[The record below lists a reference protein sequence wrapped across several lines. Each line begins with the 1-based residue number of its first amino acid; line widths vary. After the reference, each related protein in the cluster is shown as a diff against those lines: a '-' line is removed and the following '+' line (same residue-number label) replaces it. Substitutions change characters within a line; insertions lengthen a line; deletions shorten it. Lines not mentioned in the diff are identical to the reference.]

1 MSFVFP
7 AEILSSLLAAACDP
21 FAKEELD
28 FKPGYEESCP
38 ASEAGVARDPSN
50 IIADPSDTRPHHEP
64 STLAAVE
71 SCSES
76 SKTTEPISNDLQQD
90 TTVELPSETQ
100 PSSSLADINLSAAV
114 GHAELPLQSVFVEP
128 SNESQF
134 PLVVT
139 EQPNSESSIPAEVFS
154 SGPDSSKSALPHLN
168 NPDLS
173 AVFDAKAMLSA
184 VSEPSFTTD
193 PSDEACAMMTST
205 QFAASSVP
213 AGNPY
218 EPVTFDLS
226 AVKPDPD
233 ISLTTGKVDQSAS
246 EMILSQSEG
255 LQSHSE

>member
-50 IIADPSDTRPHHEP
+50 IIVDPSDTRPHHEP

-114 GHAELPLQSVFVEP
+114 EPAEL
-128 SNESQF
+128 